1 MSDSPIE
8 HVSEPMTWRELCDRF
23 PDQWVSLV
31 GIDWVD
37 DNEREL
43 RMGLVA
49 GHGSRH
55 DAVKQARPLH
65 SVFRAIGHFFTGRD
79 GDAPEVPLFLHVT

>member
-31 GIDWVD
+31 GIEWVD

-49 GHGSRH
+49 GHGSRR

-79 GDAPEVPLFLHVT
+79 GNAPEVPLFLHVT